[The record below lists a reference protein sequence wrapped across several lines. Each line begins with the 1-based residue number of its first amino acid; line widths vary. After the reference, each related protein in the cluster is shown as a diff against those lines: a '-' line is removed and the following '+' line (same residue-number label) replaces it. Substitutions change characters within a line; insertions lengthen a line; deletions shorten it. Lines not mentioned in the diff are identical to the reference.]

1 MRKWVLWLTCVILL
15 FCYAAAAWAQ
25 STETPATVGEE
36 RQQEQKQKELATR
49 VKTVEM
55 GGALLPAG
63 RLVIEPSFEYD
74 HISGTNTSISG
85 FTIFQAILIGRV
97 STQKLKRDLFIPAL
111 TIRAGLKDT
120 ELYVRIP
127 YFFRT
132 DNLVFPVSGGATTS
146 LVGRSFSDN
155 HVGDITSYIYYH
167 AIREGQWKPWVPD
180 TVLRFGVNFP
190 TGQDP
195 YSLNRRFIP
204 DLGAIIPV
212 QFPTGT
218 GHWGVVIGS
227 TFVKTVDPAVLF
239 LNLAWY
245 ENFSRQVGFAGS
257 PAIDFGNIKL
267 GNTFEYSAGL
277 ILSLQERLSMS
288 FAINQRITGGT
299 TQNGTTLTDSSI
311 NAISLNIGGTY
322 VIPPRMAI
330 DLVVGI
336 GLSSDAPDVSM
347 LIRVPILFKLGNLGK
362 K

>member
-1 MRKWVLWLTCVILL
+1 MRKWVLCLACVVSLL
-15 FCYAAAAWAQ
+15 SYGAAAFAQ
-25 STETPATVGEE
+25 STEAPTVGEE
-36 RQQEQKQKELATR
+36 RQKEQKQKDLATR
-49 VKTVEM
+49 VTEVER
-55 GGALLPAG
+55 GGALLPYG

-74 HISGTNTSISG
+74 HISGANTSISG
-85 FTIFQAILIGRV
+85 FTIFQAILIGKV
-97 STQKLKRDLFIPAL
+97 STQKLKRDIFIPAL
-111 TIRAGLKDT
+111 TVRAGLKNA

-132 DNLVFPVSGGATTS
+132 DDIIFPVSGGATTT
-146 LVGRSFSDN
+146 LHERAFSDN
-155 HVGDITSYIYYH
+155 HLGDITSYIYYH

-180 TVLRFGVNFP
+180 TVLRFGVSFP

-195 YSLNRRFIP
+195 YSLTRRYIP

-239 LNLAWY
+239 LNVAWY
-245 ENFSRQVGFAGS
+245 ENFSRNVGSAGS
-257 PAIDFGNIKL
+257 PAINFGNIKL

-288 FAINQRITGGT
+288 FAIDQRITGGT
-299 TQNGTTLTDSSI
+299 TQNGVTLADSSL
-311 NAISLNIGGTY
+311 NAITFNIGGTY
-322 VIPPRMAI
+322 VIPPRMAV
-330 DLVVGI
+330 DFVVGI
-336 GLSSDAPDVSM
+336 GLSQDAPDVSM

>member
-1 MRKWVLWLTCVILL
+1 MRKVFLCLIGLL
-15 FCYAAAAWAQ
+15 LCLSYAVASWAQ
-25 STETPATVGEE
+25 TSETPTVGEE
-36 RQQEQKQKELATR
+36 RKAEQKQKELATR
-49 VKTVEM
+49 VTEVER
-55 GGALLPAG
+55 GGALLPYG

-97 STQKLKRDLFIPAL
+97 QTQKLKRDLFIPAL
-111 TIRAGLKDT
+111 TIRAGLKDA

-127 YFFRT
+127 YYFRT
-132 DNLVFPVSGGATTS
+132 DNLIFPVSGGATTT
-146 LVGRSFSDN
+146 LQEKSFSDN
-155 HVGDITSYIYYH
+155 HLGDITSYIYYH

-180 TVLRFGVNFP
+180 TVIRFGVSFP

-195 YSLNRRFIP
+195 YSLNRRYIP

-218 GHWGVVIGS
+218 GHWGIAIGA
-227 TFVKTVDPAVLF
+227 TFVKSVDPAVLF

-245 ENFSRQVGFAGS
+245 ENFSRQVGIAGNPS
-257 PAIDFGNIKL
+257 IDFGNIKL
-267 GNTFEYSAGL
+267 GNTFEYSVGL

-288 FAINQRITGGT
+288 FALNQRITGGT
-299 TQNGTTLTDSSI
+299 TQNGVTLADSGL
-311 NAISLNIGGTY
+311 NAIIFNIGATY
-322 VIPPRMAI
+322 VIPPRMAV
-330 DLVVGI
+330 DFVVGI
-336 GLSSDAPDVSM
+336 GLSSDAPDISM